1 MYSASPCTVR
11 VYIPPDCCVL
21 AQGPK
26 GLKNERN
33 RNTTSAGSSRTF
45 NHTRLLEVISRTS
58 TLASAFPSCI
68 SRPPWLARCL
78 APALLAFALLPPLR
92 RYFDVSHKKDFL
104 RRTVAP
110 SRRTT
115 SVRTSPPL
123 LLQQL
128 GEWLYVFIAVT
139 AMPSAVIIETLFTNT
154 FCCEG
159 VGHDQ
164 RSPHIQTCTSFV
176 LPLKVLQLSLA
187 HPAPMFRKRK
197 DTDDRRQPFAWRR
210 GLAKDLPN
218 FIVIVINAR
227 KNLAHYSERSTCS

>member
-92 RYFDVSHKKDFL
+92 RYFDVSHK
-104 RRTVAP
+104 
-110 SRRTT
+110 
-115 SVRTSPPL
+115 RTSGEGRSRPPGALPAYGHHHRCFSNSWANGSTFSL
-123 LLQQL
+123 LLLRCQ
-128 GEWLYVFIAVT
+128 
-139 AMPSAVIIETLFTNT
+139 MP
-154 FCCEG
+154 
-159 VGHDQ
+159 
-164 RSPHIQTCTSFV
+164 
-176 LPLKVLQLSLA
+176 
-187 HPAPMFRKRK
+187 
-197 DTDDRRQPFAWRR
+197 
-210 GLAKDLPN
+210 
-218 FIVIVINAR
+218 
-227 KNLAHYSERSTCS
+227 